1 MSKDKQTDEQLG
13 HNYEDKMEIRGSR
26 LDGVALEDGFGG
38 NSKEEVELNFGEIG
52 RGVVN

>member
-13 HNYEDKMEIRGSR
+13 HNYEDKREIRGSR

-38 NSKEEVELNFGEIG
+38 EEEEVELNFGEIG